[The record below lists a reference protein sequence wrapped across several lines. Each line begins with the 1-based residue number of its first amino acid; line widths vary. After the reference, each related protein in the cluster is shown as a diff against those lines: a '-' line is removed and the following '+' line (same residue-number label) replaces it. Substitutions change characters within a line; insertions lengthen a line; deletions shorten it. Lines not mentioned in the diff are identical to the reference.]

1 MILMCK
7 VYEFP
12 MKKELPKDLEE
23 RLNKAVREFVKIM
36 SESLDTLYGDD
47 PTEEEYADFMD
58 LLVMTYM
65 ELLEKA
71 VDELV

>member
-1 MILMCK
+1 MCK

-12 MKKELPKDLEE
+12 MKKEFPKEMEE
-23 RLNKAVREFVKIM
+23 RLNKAVREFVSIM
-36 SESLDTLYGDD
+36 SESLDTLYGEN
-47 PTEEEYADFMD
+47 PTEEEYADFMN

-71 VDELV
+71 VDDLV

>member
-1 MILMCK
+1 MCK

-12 MKKELPKDLEE
+12 IKKELPKDLEE
-23 RLNKAVREFVKIM
+23 RLDKAVREFVLIM
-36 SESLDTLYGDD
+36 SESLDTLYGDE
-47 PTEEEYADFMD
+47 PTEEEYNEFMEMI
-58 LLVMTYM
+58 VVIYM

>member
-1 MILMCK
+1 MCK

-12 MKKELPKDLEE
+12 MKKELPKGMEE
-23 RLNKAVREFVKIM
+23 RLDKVVREFVCIIG
-36 SESLDTLYGDD
+36 ENLVALYGDD
-47 PTEEEYADFMD
+47 PTEKEYDEFMEYIMM
-58 LLVMTYM
+58 VYM

>member
-1 MILMCK
+1 MCK

-23 RLNKAVREFVKIM
+23 RLNKVVQEFVSIIG
-36 SESLDTLYGDD
+36 ESLDALYGDD
-47 PTEEEYADFMD
+47 PTEKEYNEFMEM
-58 LLVMTYM
+58 VIMIYM

-71 VDELV
+71 VDDLV

>member
-1 MILMCK
+1 MCK

-23 RLNKAVREFVKIM
+23 RLNKAVREFVSIM
-36 SESLDTLYGDD
+36 SESLDVLYGDN
-47 PTEEEYADFMD
+47 PTEEEYTNFMN
-58 LLVMTYM
+58 LLVITYM

-71 VDELV
+71 VDELI

>member
-1 MILMCK
+1 MCK

-12 MKKELPKDLEE
+12 MKKELPKNMTE
-23 RLNKAVREFVKIM
+23 RLDKVVRELVLIM
-36 SESLDTLYGDD
+36 SEGMDTLYGEDI
-47 PTEEEYADFMD
+47 TEEEYSEFME
-58 LLVMTYM
+58 LTIMAYM

>member
-12 MKKELPKDLEE
+12 MKKELPKEMEE
-23 RLNKAVREFVKIM
+23 RLDKVVREFVSIM

-47 PTEEEYADFMD
+47 PTEEEYANFME
-58 LLVMTYM
+58 LLVIAYM